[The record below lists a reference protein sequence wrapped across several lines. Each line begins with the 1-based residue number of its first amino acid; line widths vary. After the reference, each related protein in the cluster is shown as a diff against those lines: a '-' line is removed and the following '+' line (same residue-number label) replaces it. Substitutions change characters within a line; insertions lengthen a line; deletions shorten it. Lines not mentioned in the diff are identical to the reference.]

1 MKILNILV
9 FGILIT
15 TNVHA
20 GGVYGTLY
28 DSSNLVDPNSRFV
41 DNQHQTLSDAK
52 KEKER
57 RAKQKEGEEEE
68 QRSLNEIIDRKLN
81 KTNR

>member
-28 DSSNLVDPNSRFV
+28 DSSDLVAPKGQFDEDQNKITSE
-41 DNQHQTLSDAK
+41 AK

-57 RAKQKEGEEEE
+57 RAKQEEA
-68 QRSLNEIIDRKLN
+68 QRLTDQAFDEKMNKL
-81 KTNR
+81 RR

>member
-1 MKILNILV
+1 MKTLNVLV

-28 DSSNLVDPNSRFV
+28 DSSDLVTPKGQFV
-41 DNQHQTLSDAK
+41 EDQNKTISEAK
-52 KEKER
+52 KK
-57 RAKQKEGEEEE
+57 KE
-68 QRSLNEIIDRKLN
+68 QRAEQEQEQRLIEKAFEDKVRKL
-81 KTNR
+81 RR

>member
-28 DSSNLVDPNSRFV
+28 DSSDLVTPKGQFV
-41 DNQHQTLSDAK
+41 EDQNKIASEAK

-57 RAKQKEGEEEE
+57 RAKQEEA
-68 QRSLNEIIDRKLN
+68 QRLTDQSFDEKIDKL
-81 KTNR
+81 RR

>member
-28 DSSNLVDPNSRFV
+28 DSSDLVTPKGQFV
-41 DNQHQTLSDAK
+41 EDQNKKASEAK

-57 RAKQKEGEEEE
+57 RAKQEEA
-68 QRSLNEIIDRKLN
+68 QRLTDQSFDEKIDKLQ
-81 KTNR
+81 R

>member
-28 DSSNLVDPNSRFV
+28 DSSDLVTPKGQFV
-41 DNQHQTLSDAK
+41 EDQNKITSEAK
-52 KEKER
+52 KEKGR
-57 RAKQKEGEEEE
+57 RAKQEEA
-68 QRSLNEIIDRKLN
+68 QRLTDQAFDENIDKL
-81 KTNR
+81 RR